1 MGALALA
8 LLCGF
13 AHSAVIGRA
22 VVPRA
27 TVAPIVPALPR
38 PALVSAPLALAP
50 VFAAPSARPV
60 IPSPVAAAVPAARS
74 SAAKGRVQVIERFR
88 SHILGN
94 ERGVALYLP
103 AGYDGESRRYPVLY
117 VHDGQNLFDDAA
129 AFGGRSW
136 RLAETLDALIASGE
150 IPPVI
155 VVGVYNTPARMEE
168 YTPWPDREHG
178 GGEGERYARFLI
190 EELKPVVDARLRTL
204 PGAADTAVMGSS
216 LGGLISLHLALTR
229 PEVFGRA
236 AALSPSLWWADEA
249 AVSRARSAAA
259 PGADARL
266 WADMGTLEGD
276 GESRARNVERLK
288 ALASALEAR
297 GWRPGKQLSSSVI
310 EGAGHNEA
318 AWGERAADVLRFL
331 FGRR

>member
-1 MGALALA
+1 MGALPLV
-8 LLCGF
+8 LLCVL
-13 AHSAVIGRA
+13 AHAVTLSRV

-27 TVAPIVPALPR
+27 TVTPVVPALPR
-38 PALVSAPLALAP
+38 PALASAPLALAP
-50 VFAAPSARPV
+50 VFSAPSARPV
-60 IPSPVAAAVPAARS
+60 PPSPVAAAVPAAR
-74 SAAKGRVQVIERFR
+74 AASPKGRVQVVERFY

-103 AGYDGESRRYPVLY
+103 PGYDSESRRYPVLY
-117 VHDGQNLFDDAA
+117 VHDGQNLFDDAS

-150 IPPVI
+150 IPPII
-155 VVGVYNTPARMEE
+155 VVGVYNTPARMSE
-168 YTPWPDREHG
+168 YTPWPDAGHG
-178 GGEGERYARFLI
+178 GGDGERYARFLT

-204 PGAADTAVMGSS
+204 RGAADTAVMGSS

-249 AVSRARSAAA
+249 ALSQAMSAPA
-259 PGADARL
+259 PGTDSRL

-276 GESRARNVERLK
+276 GESRARNVARLR
-288 ALASALEAR
+288 ALAAALESR
-297 GWRPGKQLSSSVI
+297 GWR
-310 EGAGHNEA
+310 EGERLASRVVEGGTHSEA
-318 AWGERAADVLRFL
+318 AWGGRVAAVLRFL
-331 FGRR
+331 FGH